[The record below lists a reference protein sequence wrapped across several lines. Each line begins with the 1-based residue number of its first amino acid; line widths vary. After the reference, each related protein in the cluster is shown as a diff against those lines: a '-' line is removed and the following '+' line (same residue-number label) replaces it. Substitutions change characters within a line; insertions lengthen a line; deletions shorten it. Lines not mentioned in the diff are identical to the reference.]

1 MGHRNTQR
9 EAEADAHN
17 DIVDGS
23 TDRDAEHCS
32 EGKGAAFLHGGV
44 AELSTAGPLDVRRS
58 RTLVRPVRVID
69 LGFEVG
75 GLLDQA
81 RCHIRVRDCPC
92 EFEKRSCLTRQIL
105 PAHHCCYLPLAVPQT
120 LRCNAGIVPSDVLRS
135 AHLIFVPSDT
145 CGILGSR
152 GLPEPTPFDHVFA
165 A

>member
-1 MGHRNTQR
+1 MPIAILSMAAPIATP
-9 EAEADAHN
+9 
-17 DIVDGS
+17 S
-23 TDRDAEHCS
+23 TV
-32 EGKGAAFLHGGV
+32 LHGGV